1 MLSDRVKPALQDP
14 LRVPGLKSPFGAR
27 CFLTFPV
34 PGSVVYWHRNV
45 LMYLMVLGAF
55 WREQRDYL
63 LWFFLVG
70 LNAPF
75 GARCFLTVSKS
86 QDEIHE
92 KESLNAPFGARCF
105 LTIDIYDHDAFTS
118 WVLMHLMALGAF

>member
-75 GARCFLTVSKS
+75 GARCFLTFMHVSL
-86 QDEIHE
+86 E
-92 KESLNAPFGARCF
+92 LLC
-105 LTIDIYDHDAFTS
+105 Y
-118 WVLMHLMALGAF
+118 VLMHLLALGAF